1 MLKLQ
6 TRPFDICRISK
17 LLVKYE
23 IKASISNQVI
33 TLDGEIS
40 DELLDE
46 LCDVITICKIQ
57 NFDGKVTPP
66 IQEKSNYPESH
77 GIVSTSTEAGD
88 VAVKTYS
95 GVVLA
100 PKVIEQY
107 DLRYPT
113 VKRGEVYLC
122 DFGEPYGSEQGNKR
136 HAIVVQNNDGNFYS
150 PTTIVLP
157 CTTQRKK
164 RYPVHYH
171 FVFSNENMLDYDA
184 NLIGTKPN
192 IAMAEQIRTVD
203 KTRLRKFLGTM
214 TPEFMNKLQDIID
227 VSLDLRRQGR
237 VITKKKN
244 EYVDK
249 PVEVSVGT
257 SAPKEGRNLKQMQ
270 PLPLE
275 KKEYVD
281 KPVEVLADTNTPKAP
296 EECKDLKQMQLLS
309 LVDINELFRIVQAR
323 DSNRIRVQKILELFG
338 FDMQKNGVQYLFQA
352 ILISTQ
358 KAYFNLETLCD
369 SVAKS
374 EPKIE
379 KDEVKRLIVARIKE
393 QFKLRKSPAIDF
405 IRLVNRFLIKKG
417 G

>member
-66 IQEKSNYPESH
+66 IQEKSNYPESD
-77 GIVSTSTEAGD
+77 GIVSTSTESED
-88 VAVKTYS
+88 VAVKTHS
-95 GVVLA
+95 SVVLA
-100 PKVIEQY
+100 PKVIEKY

-171 FVFSNENMLDYDA
+171 FIFSNENMLDYDA

-192 IAMAEQIRTVD
+192 TVMAEQIQTVD

-257 SAPKEGRNLKQMQ
+257 NAP
-270 PLPLE
+270 
-275 KKEYVD
+275 D
-281 KPVEVLADTNTPKAP
+281 AP

-309 LVDINELFRIVQAR
+309 LVDINELFKIVQAR
-323 DSNRIRVQKILELFG
+323 DSNRIKVQKILELFG
-338 FDMQKNGVQYLFQA
+338 FDMQKNGVQYLFEA

>member
-46 LCDVITICKIQ
+46 LCDSITICKVQ
-57 NFDGKVTPP
+57 NFDGEVIPL
-66 IQEKSNYPESH
+66 IQKKSNYPESDE
-77 GIVSTSTEAGD
+77 IVSTSTKAED
-88 VAVKTYS
+88 VAVKTDL
-95 GVVLA
+95 GEVLA

-122 DFGEPYGSEQGNKR
+122 DLGEPYGSEQGNKR
-136 HAIVVQNNDGNFYS
+136 HVIIVQNDNGNFHS

-157 CTTQRKK
+157 CTTKRKR
-164 RYPVHYH
+164 RYPVHYQ
-171 FVFSNENMLDYDA
+171 FIFSNENMLDYDA
-184 NLIGTKPN
+184 SRIGTRPN
-192 IAMAEQIRTVD
+192 TVMAEKIQTVD

-237 VITKKKN
+237 VTTKKKN

-249 PVEVSVGT
+249 PVEVSVDT
-257 SAPKEGRNLKQMQ
+257 SAPK
-270 PLPLE
+270 
-275 KKEYVD
+275 
-281 KPVEVLADTNTPKAP
+281 VL

-309 LVDINELFRIVQAR
+309 LVDINELFKIVQAR
-323 DSNRIRVQKILELFG
+323 DSNRIKVQKILELFG
-338 FDMQKNGVQYLFQA
+338 FDMQKNGVQYLLKA

-369 SVAKS
+369 SVAES

>member
-1 MLKLQ
+1 M
-6 TRPFDICRISK
+6 
-17 LLVKYE
+17 
-23 IKASISNQVI
+23 
-33 TLDGEIS
+33 
-40 DELLDE
+40 
-46 LCDVITICKIQ
+46 
-57 NFDGKVTPP
+57 
-66 IQEKSNYPESH
+66 KSNYPESDE
-77 GIVSTSTEAGD
+77 IVSTSTEAGD

-136 HAIVVQNNDGNFYS
+136 HVIIVQNNDGNFYL

-227 VSLDLRRQGR
+227 GSLDLRRQET
-237 VITKKKN
+237 VITKK

-249 PVEVSVGT
+249 PVEVPVGT

-281 KPVEVLADTNTPKAP
+281 KSVEVLADTNTPKAP

>member
-40 DELLDE
+40 NELLDE

-77 GIVSTSTEAGD
+77 GIVSTSTESKD
-88 VAVKTYS
+88 VAVKTHS
-95 GVVLA
+95 SVVLA
-100 PKVIEQY
+100 PKVIEKY

-171 FVFSNENMLDYDA
+171 FIFSNENMLDYDA

-192 IAMAEQIRTVD
+192 TVMAEQIQTVD

-257 SAPKEGRNLKQMQ
+257 NAP
-270 PLPLE
+270 
-275 KKEYVD
+275 D
-281 KPVEVLADTNTPKAP
+281 AP

-309 LVDINELFRIVQAR
+309 LVDINELFKIVQAR
-323 DSNRIRVQKILELFG
+323 DSNRIKVQKILELFG
-338 FDMQKNGVQYLFQA
+338 FDMQKNGVQYLFEA